1 MLHLVFALFSHRSRQ
16 PLPRRAPGQGGQR
29 GSAHR
34 FVCFP
39 MFPLAVGVAVVG
51 LGALGTLGQLV
62 AALAALETL
71 EDRDPQRL
79 VLIDVFLRFGTVAD
93 GMLRGGAAV
102 K

>member
-1 MLHLVFALFSHRSRQ
+1 MSVGFSSWDRGFG
-16 PLPRRAPGQGGQR
+16 PQGGHR
-29 GSAHR
+29 GSAHG
-34 FVCFP
+34 FVLFP
-39 MFPLAVGVAVVG
+39 MFPLAVGIAVLG
-51 LGALGTLGQLV
+51 LGALGAHGQLV

-79 VLIDVFLRFGTVAD
+79 VLICVFLRFGTVAD